1 LNGILYV
8 LHTGIPWEDLPQ
20 EFGFG
25 SGTTCWRCLNV
36 GSASSVSLILEAVLR
51 VAQVRV
57 TGVGRL
63 MPFVWANTGA
73 QQLIKAGRQ
82 ALPEAVTISSPQHS
96 FLAMARIHFSSQTTK
111 HLRHYVY
118 ALVDPRDNMIF
129 YVGKASG
136 NNRAYDHLNSEF
148 EETSK
153 HRRIKAIWEAG
164 AEPIVEVLRY
174 GLETKEA
181 CFEVEAAIIDTIGLE
196 KLTNRVR
203 GHGVARG
210 RQTAAEVERLYGSK
224 PVDIANISEP
234 LMLFFVNQTFSP
246 TMSEIEIYDCVR
258 QFWSGVGAARR
269 TRDESG
275 ILPYSTALGIA
286 WEFVGQLLSDH
297 SLVGRRL
304 VDGDSEVMA
313 TQQGYR
319 YIN

>member
-1 LNGILYV
+1 
-8 LHTGIPWEDLPQ
+8 
-20 EFGFG
+20 
-25 SGTTCWRCLNV
+25 
-36 GSASSVSLILEAVLR
+36 
-51 VAQVRV
+51 
-57 TGVGRL
+57 
-63 MPFVWANTGA
+63 
-73 QQLIKAGRQ
+73 
-82 ALPEAVTISSPQHS
+82 
-96 FLAMARIHFSSQTTK
+96 MARIRFSPQTTK

-153 HRRIKAIWEAG
+153 HRRIKAIREAG
-164 AEPIVEVLRY
+164 AEPIVEILRY

-181 CFEVEAAIIDTIGLE
+181 CFEVEAAIIDTLGLE
-196 KLTNRVR
+196 NLTNRVR
-203 GHGVARG
+203 GHGVERG
-210 RQTAAEVERLYGSK
+210 RQTAAKVERLYGSK

-234 LMLFFVNQTFSP
+234 LMLFFVNQTYSP

-258 QFWSGVGAARR
+258 QFWSGVGTARR

-286 WEFVGQLLSDH
+286 DGIVVRAYSIAEWFPAGTTLSTRALDGGVGRWEFVGQLLTDH

-304 VDGDSEVMA
+304 VYGNSEVIA